1 MYPQAIFLPGT
12 HPKRLRFSTSCYLIS
27 LLLGACSLTV
37 QAEPALTDTAQ
48 IELGRRIYVE
58 GILPSG
64 EHLKGNRLD
73 SEQIEGAPAACET
86 CHRRSG
92 MGSVEGGIIATPITG
107 KFLFHTKDDHPLALL
122 DISAARNITKISDP
136 YTEESFVKALREGVK
151 VNGQKLNPL
160 MPKYDL
166 NDNEIK
172 AVIAYLK
179 QLSAELSPGV
189 GADTLHFAT
198 ILTPGVDEKK
208 ADVMVKMMRMAFTQ
222 RNATQESGSGR
233 MRMPLDLLPRT
244 LRRWE
249 LSVWELKGDPA
260 SWPDQLKEFNRKEPV
275 FAVISGLSNSTWKP
289 VHEFCQQEKLPCLLP
304 SLTLPPQ
311 EKDYY
316 SLYYSRGVAL
326 EADVLAKYIRE
337 QDKKAP
343 KRLIQV
349 YQDNE
354 AGRGAAQALSEAL
367 KGSTIK
373 VENRLLHNNQT
384 ADLKVALKGLTKTD
398 GLMLWLSPTELAA
411 LTKAQPKPISAAT
424 YVSGFLAED
433 NYVDMPKEWKS
444 HVMVIYPYELG
455 NKRDKNLL
463 TVRKWLEAWQIPL
476 IDEIF
481 QSEVFFNV
489 LFLTDLSSQMLDNLY
504 RDYLV
509 ERAEDMLS
517 TGSNV
522 SAYPH
527 LSLARNQRFASK
539 GAYIAK
545 LNPDGKLTPDS
556 EWITP

>member
-1 MYPQAIFLPGT
+1 MHPHVIFVPGI
-12 HPKRLRFSTSCYLIS
+12 HRKRLKFSPGCYLMS
-27 LLLGACSLTV
+27 LILVACSFTV
-37 QAEPALTDTAQ
+37 QAEPSTSDSAQ

-64 EHLKGNRLD
+64 EHLKGTRINSD
-73 SEQIEGAPAACET
+73 EVEGSTAACET

-92 MGSVEGGIIATPITG
+92 MGSLEGGIVATPITG
-107 KFLFHTKDDHPLALL
+107 RFLFHAKDDHPLALL
-122 DISAARNITKISDP
+122 DISAARNITKISEP
-136 YTEESFVKALREGVK
+136 YTEESFAKAVREGIK
-151 VNGQKLNPL
+151 VNGKTLNPL
-160 MPKYDL
+160 MPKYAL
-166 NDNEIK
+166 NDTEIK
-172 AVIAYLK
+172 AVSAYLK
-179 QLSAELSPGV
+179 QLSAEVSPGV

-208 ADVMVKMMRMAFTQ
+208 ADAMVKMISMAFNQ
-222 RNATQESGSGR
+222 RNASQEPGSGR

-244 LRRWE
+244 FRQWE
-249 LSVWELKGDPA
+249 LSVWALKGDPA
-260 SWPDQLKEFNRKEPV
+260 SWPAQLKEYNSKQPV

-289 VHEFCQQEKLPCLLP
+289 VHAFCQQEKLPCLLP
-304 SLTLPPQ
+304 SLALPPQ

-326 EADVLAKYIRE
+326 EADVLAKYVRE

-343 KRLIQV
+343 KRLVQV
-349 YQDNE
+349 YLDNE
-354 AGRGAAQALSEAL
+354 AGRGAALALTEAL
-367 KGSTIK
+367 KGTSIK
-373 VENRLLHNNQT
+373 VESRVLHNAKST
-384 ADLKVALKGLTKTD
+384 DLKDALKGLTTTD
-398 GLMLWLSPTELAA
+398 GLMLWLSPSELTA
-411 LTKAQPKPISAAT
+411 LNKAQPKQISAVT

-433 NYVDMPKEWKS
+433 HFEGLSKEWKS
-444 HVMVIYPYELG
+444 HIKVIYPYELG
-455 NKRDKNLL
+455 IKREKNLK
-463 TVRKWLEAWQIPL
+463 TVKKWLETWQIPL
-476 IDEIF
+476 VNETF

-504 RDYLV
+504 RDYLI

-545 LNPDGKLTPDS
+545 LTPDGTLTADS